1 MPAHPDRPLPVTL
14 YGEPLTA
21 VVDRLHAVFA
31 SHVPQALRADLA
43 RARELLPDLG
53 GRTYAEIV
61 AALGA
66 REPALGVG
74 EPVLGG

>member
-1 MPAHPDRPLPVTL
+1 
-14 YGEPLTA
+14 
-21 VVDRLHAVFA
+21 VFA
-31 SHVPQALRADLA
+31 SHASQALRADLA